1 MVKMHP
7 KVSVIIPVFNQEK
20 YIGRCLR
27 SILSQTIPDNEFEV
41 IVVDDGSTDR
51 TPYALDLF
59 HNAIVT
65 IKNATNEGLPVSLN
79 KGISMAKGDY
89 IVRLDADDFVN
100 TNFLNFLLFYI
111 QSKPSCFAVACD
123 YLLVDNEENVLDYCD
138 SEQKPIGCG
147 ILFNKEFLIKIGLYD
162 EDFLYNEEVELRRR
176 FEKETKIERL
186 PLPLYRYRRHEKNMT
201 NNKKEM
207 RRYDNKVRDKHG
219 I

>member
-1 MVKMHP
+1 MHP
-7 KVSVIIPVFNQEK
+7 KISVIVPVFNQEK

-27 SILSQTIPDNEFEV
+27 SILSQTIPDNEYEV

-65 IKNATNEGLPVSLN
+65 IRNATNEGLPVSLN
-79 KGISMAKGDY
+79 KGISLAKGKY
-89 IVRLDADDFVN
+89 IVRLDSDDFVN

-111 QSKPSCFAVACD
+111 QSKLSCFAVACD
-123 YLLVDNEENVLDYCD
+123 YLLVDNDENVLDHCD
-138 SEQKPIGCG
+138 CEQKPIGCG
-147 ILFNKEFLIKIGLYD
+147 ILFDKEYLMNIGLYD

-207 RRYDNKVRDKHG
+207 RRYDNKIREKHG
-219 I
+219 F